1 MYSNMLCGFYQ
12 NTDPKSSFTYCFIIS
27 YSIDEIYYILYVKE
41 DTLDY
46 IVVYKEQVDKWYK
59 PVSKRSIIDNGYEK
73 FVKFI
78 TDVMEYNYD
87 LIFHYDDEE
96 DSNIDYY
103 YNQRLMIE
111 LEPLKTV
118 YFYLKDDEWRN
129 FENYKERLELAIR
142 MWNDIKEQD
151 TFVIYKTRV
160 LETDAPCL

>member
-1 MYSNMLCGFYQ
+1 M
-12 NTDPKSSFTYCFIIS
+12 
-27 YSIDEIYYILYVKE
+27 
-41 DTLDY
+41 
-46 IVVYKEQVDKWYK
+46 DKWYK
-59 PVSKRSIIDNGYEK
+59 PVSERSIIDNGYEK

-142 MWNDIKEQD
+142 RWNDIKEQD